1 MKQAVITPRA
11 AGLAAANAKV
21 SRALP
26 TCQPSAKK
34 SLACR
39 ASPESKTEVVFE
51 PFQAVKGELTTVENL
66 DNSTQSFARLD
77 YHPECE
83 AAINEQINIE
93 YNISYVYHALHA
105 FFDRDNVGLPG
116 LAKYFKDG
124 SDEERDHA
132 QLLISFQN
140 IRGGRVKLSGIVS
153 PEMEYNHP
161 DKGDAL
167 HAMELA
173 LSLEKLN
180 FSKLRLLHDIA
191 CKHNDAHMADFIE
204 GELLQDQARA
214 VKENAVYVAM
224 LRRLGK
230 GHGTWHFDRYI
241 REDATP
247 VPALPA

>member
-1 MKQAVITPRA
+1 MKTVMIPQA
-11 AGLAAANAKV
+11 
-21 SRALP
+21 ALP
-26 TCQPSAKK
+26 ATSTKVARAPTRIQPSASKR
-34 SLACR
+34 LVCR
-39 ASPESKTEVVFE
+39 AANPEARTEVVFE

-66 DNSTQSFARLD
+66 DNTHQSFARLD
-77 YHPECE
+77 YHEECE

-93 YNISYVYHALHA
+93 YNISYVYHALHS
-105 FFDRDNVGLPG
+105 FFDRDNIGMPG

-132 QLLISFQN
+132 QLLITFQN
-140 IRGGRVKLSGIVS
+140 VRGGRVKLSGIVS

-161 DKGDAL
+161 EKGDAL

-204 GELLQDQARA
+204 GELFRS
-214 VKENAVYVAM
+214 
-224 LRRLGK
+224 RPRL
-230 GHGTWHFDRYI
+230 
-241 REDATP
+241 
-247 VPALPA
+247 

>member
-1 MKQAVITPRA
+1 MKTVMIPQA
-11 AGLAAANAKV
+11 
-21 SRALP
+21 ALP
-26 TCQPSAKK
+26 AASTKVARTPTRIQPSASKR
-34 SLACR
+34 LVCR
-39 ASPESKTEVVFE
+39 AANPEAKTEVVFE

-66 DNSTQSFARLD
+66 DNTHQSFARLD
-77 YHPECE
+77 YHEECE

-93 YNISYVYHALHA
+93 YNISYVYHALHS
-105 FFDRDNVGLPG
+105 FFDRDNVGMPG

-132 QLLISFQN
+132 QLLITFQN
-140 IRGGRVKLSGIVS
+140 VRGGRVKLSGIVS

-161 DKGDAL
+161 EKGDAL

-204 GELLQDQARA
+204 GELLQEQAKA
-214 VKENAVYVAM
+214 VKEAAVYVSM
-224 LRRLGK
+224 LRRVGK

-247 VPALPA
+247 VPLPA

>member
-1 MKQAVITPRA
+1 MMSPATVRGFPSSLLCPGRSRR
-11 AGLAAANAKV
+11 GLGQ
-21 SRALP
+21 LP
-26 TCQPSAKK
+26 QKRRIVCGAEPTKN
-34 SLACR
+34 
-39 ASPESKTEVVFE
+39 TEVVFQ
-51 PFQAVKGELTTVENL
+51 PFTEVKGELSTVAGT
-66 DNSTQSFARLD
+66 DNTQQSLARLD
-77 YHPECE
+77 YHEECE

-93 YNISYVYHALHA
+93 YNISYVYHALHS
-105 FFDRDNVGLPG
+105 FFDRDNIGMPG

-132 QLLISFQN
+132 QLLITFQN

-153 PEMEYNHP
+153 PEVEYNHP
-161 DKGDAL
+161 EKGDAL

-180 FSKLRLLHDIA
+180 FSKLRLLHDVA

-204 GELLQDQARA
+204 GELLQEQAKA
-214 VKENAVYVAM
+214 VKEAAVYVSM
-224 LRRLGK
+224 LRRVGK

-247 VPALPA
+247 VPAFPA

>member
-1 MKQAVITPRA
+1 MKTISNIPQAALPAAGSKFSRAVARVQPAVNRRLVCRA
-11 AGLAAANAKV
+11 AN
-21 SRALP
+21 
-26 TCQPSAKK
+26 
-34 SLACR
+34 
-39 ASPESKTEVVFE
+39 PEAKTEVVFE
-51 PFQAVKGELTTVENL
+51 PFTEVKGELTTVENL
-66 DNSTQSFARLD
+66 DNTHQSFARLD
-77 YHPECE
+77 YHEESE

-105 FFDRDNVGLPG
+105 FFDRDNVGMPG
-116 LAKYFKDG
+116 LAKYFKDA

-132 QLLISFQN
+132 QLLVTFQN
-140 IRGGRVKLSGIVS
+140 VRGGRVKLSGIVS

-161 DKGDAL
+161 EKGDAL

-204 GELLQDQARA
+204 GELLQDQAKA
-214 VKENAVYVAM
+214 VKEAAVYVSM
-224 LRRLGK
+224 LRRVGK
-230 GHGTWHFDRYI
+230 GHGTWNFDRYI

-247 VPALPA
+247 VPV

>member
-1 MKQAVITPRA
+1 MRTVITHQAGLPAASLPARITVPTPRTVQKRLVCRA
-11 AGLAAANAKV
+11 AN
-21 SRALP
+21 
-26 TCQPSAKK
+26 
-34 SLACR
+34 
-39 ASPESKTEVVFE
+39 PEGKTEVVFE

-66 DNSTQSFARLD
+66 DNTHQSFARLD
-77 YHPECE
+77 YHEECE
-83 AAINEQINIE
+83 AAVNEQINIE

-132 QLLISFQN
+132 QLLVTFQN

-161 DKGDAL
+161 EKGDAL

-214 VKENAVYVAM
+214 VKENAVYVSM

-241 REDATP
+241 RGDATP
-247 VPALPA
+247 VPALQLPV